1 MYKKAGQLTTAV
13 VVVAVVGI
21 AAFFI
26 ASLFAGGDA
35 VGQAT
40 QDDNTF
46 LQELRDR
53 LDPTIQADRALP
65 PARGQYGDF
74 VLVGMEPSEPRI
86 EASCAP
92 SSNGLVDDTDRV
104 RQSELYSP
112 AFGDSAQA
120 YECMDGTIYGIAGYI
135 QHEVDITE
143 FGHGYFV
150 GEALVRLEAPRER
163 LELTTIGGRPALIEH
178 GLDISPFP
186 AQARIFVIE
195 RAPNAQQPGIMLTVY
210 TPNGVEEGI
219 KLAEELMR

>member
-1 MYKKAGQLTTAV
+1 MYKKAGQLTAAV

-26 ASLFAGGDA
+26 ASRFAGGDA
-35 VGQAT
+35 IGQAT

-46 LQELRDR
+46 FQELRDR
-53 LDPTIQADRALP
+53 LDPTIQADQALP

-74 VLVGMEPSEPRI
+74 VLVGMDPSEPRI
-86 EASCAP
+86 EIPCSP
-92 SSNGLVDDTDRV
+92 SSDGPVDDMERIQ
-104 RQSELYSP
+104 QSELYSP
-112 AFGDSAQA
+112 AFGESAQA
-120 YECMDGTIYGIAGYI
+120 HECTDGTIYGIAGYI

-150 GEALVRLEAPRER
+150 GEPFVRLEAPRER
-163 LELTTIGGRPALIEH
+163 LELATIGGRPALIEH

-195 RAPNAQQPGIMLTVY
+195 RAPSAQQPGIMLVVF
-210 TPNGVEEGI
+210 TPTGVVEGI
-219 KLAEELMR
+219 KLSEELMR

>member
-26 ASLFAGGDA
+26 ASRFAGGDA

-40 QDDNTF
+40 QDDNIF

-65 PARGQYGDF
+65 PARGRYGDF
-74 VLVGMEPSEPRI
+74 VLVGMDPSEPRI
-86 EASCAP
+86 EIPCSR
-92 SSNGLVDDTDRV
+92 SYDRSV
-104 RQSELYSP
+104 NDMERVQQSELYSP
-112 AFGDSAQA
+112 LFNENPEVYD
-120 YECMDGTIYGIAGYI
+120 CTDGTIGFIGGYI

-143 FGHGYFV
+143 FGRYHFV
-150 GEALVRLEAPRER
+150 GQPIVNSEAPRER
-163 LELTTIGGRPALIEH
+163 LELATIGGRPALIEH

-195 RAPNAQQPGIMLTVY
+195 RTPSAQQPGIMLVVF
-210 TPNGVEEGI
+210 TPTGVVEGI
-219 KLAEELMR
+219 KLSEELMR